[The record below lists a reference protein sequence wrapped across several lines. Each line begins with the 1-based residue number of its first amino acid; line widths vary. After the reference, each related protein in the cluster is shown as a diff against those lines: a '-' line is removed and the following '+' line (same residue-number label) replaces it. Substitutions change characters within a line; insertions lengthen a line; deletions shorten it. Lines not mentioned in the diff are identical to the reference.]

1 MSAGT
6 VIAVRPHL
14 PVNGRSSSGSDEG
27 GRVDVA
33 RGDDPQTRYDRLLAH
48 VMRTG
53 SWLNG
58 PHAQLLAVEA
68 WEEQF
73 GRYQQDLEKLRRLA
87 EELRPTTLRDRQE
100 VLAGD
105 ALASELTELFAA

>member
-14 PVNGRSSSGSDEG
+14 PRPSNGSEG
-27 GRVDVA
+27 APVEVA
-33 RGDDPQTRYDRLLAH
+33 RGDDLQMRYDRLLAQ
-48 VMRTG
+48 VMRMG

-58 PHAQLLAVEA
+58 PHAQLLSMEA

-73 GRYQQDLEKLRRLA
+73 GRYQQDLEKLRRVA
-87 EELRPTTLRDRQE
+87 DELRPTTLRDRQE

-105 ALASELTELFAA
+105 ALVSEVTELFAA

>member
-6 VIAVRPHL
+6 VIDVRPHF
-14 PVNGRSSSGSDEG
+14 PRNGRDEG
-27 GRVDVA
+27 TLIEVA
-33 RGDDPQTRYDRLLAH
+33 RGDDLQARYDRLLGQ

-58 PHAQLLAVEA
+58 PHAQLLSLEA

-73 GRYQQDLEKLRRLA
+73 ARYQQDLERLRRLA

-100 VLAGD
+100 MLAGE
-105 ALASELTELFAA
+105 ALVSEVTELFAA

>member
-14 PVNGRSSSGSDEG
+14 PRPSNGSEG
-27 GRVDVA
+27 APVEVA
-33 RGDDPQTRYDRLLAH
+33 RGDDLQMRYDRLLAQ
-48 VMRTG
+48 VMRMG

-58 PHAQLLAVEA
+58 PHAQLLSMEA

-87 EELRPTTLRDRQE
+87 DELRPTTLRDRQE

-105 ALASELTELFAA
+105 ALVSEVTELFAA